1 LGENY
6 FRSFFIRNWFWGK
19 DSIII
24 PIKFHNSMS
33 AGSSESEIDSDIEY
47 YWSEADESANAEN
60 ENSDSDG
67 LGGSGDTN
75 SDPTSRDIE
84 RFENKC

>member
-1 LGENY
+1 VQFIFVVYLLEFGLG
-6 FRSFFIRNWFWGK
+6 RK

-24 PIKFHNSMS
+24 SIKFHNSMS

-47 YWSEADESANAEN
+47 YWSEADQSANADN

-75 SDPTSRDIE
+75 SDPTSREFE